1 MKLSELVAFKTSL
14 DQYDFVRTSQT
25 LIKKINES
33 QSDISKVAGNENDML
48 IRFGVGVYLD
58 QLTQDLK
65 DLELTIADLQNNYDY
80 YQTQID
86 QLILDQEQ
94 EYIVRSKKLYE
105 RQIIG
110 EGIDSIQRRKLE
122 LGSEQKK
129 QFISRI
135 NLYSDWRWPGLII
148 RPQDQDIVEAMCALD
163 PLYLCDYFQPLL
175 DPHVKKFNIAYQHRL
190 RAYTIPKF
198 LPKKRSLEQ
207 LPQTQFGFV
216 VAYNL
221 LDHYPLTMIQQI
233 LSEVNDLLA
242 PGGVFLFT
250 FNDCDYAES
259 IQTFEQGFKSY
270 TPFRLIKPILDSLGF
285 RVVQKTNG
293 EFDWCEVRKAGTL
306 KSIRG
311 GQALA
316 RVLNNENAVV
326 EKERTYTLEEQEAIY
341 RDAIAL
347 GIDSEEKIRGQSR
360 SLGKLE
366 LLINR
371 RQAQLQQERLQEP
384 NDQKLVE

>member
-33 QSDISKVAGNENDML
+33 QTDISKVAGNENDML

>member
-48 IRFGVGVYLD
+48 IRFGDGVYLD

-80 YQTQID
+80 YRTQID

-110 EGIDSIQRRKLE
+110 EGIDSIQHRKLE

-175 DPHVKKFNIAYQHRL
+175 DPHVKKFNLAYQHRL

-270 TPFRLIKPILDSLGF
+270 TPFRLINPILDSLGF

-371 RQAQLQQERLQEP
+371 RRAQLQQERLQEP

>member
-48 IRFGVGVYLD
+48 IRFGDGVYLD

-80 YQTQID
+80 YRTQID

-105 RQIIG
+105 RHIIG
-110 EGIDSIQRRKLE
+110 EGIDSIQHRKLE

-135 NLYSDWRWPGLII
+135 NLYCDWRWPGLII

-175 DPHVKKFNIAYQHRL
+175 DPHVKKFNLAYQHRL

-259 IQTFEQGFKSY
+259 IQTFEQRFKSY

-285 RVVQKTNG
+285 RVIQKTNG

-371 RQAQLQQERLQEP
+371 RRAQLQQERLQEP